1 MGWVG
6 RYGRQTGKPVACP
19 RLVCQRPCIQQLACG
34 DAAGSMHKWCCLF
47 GTSHCVVLCAVSVQR
62 VFRLPDLWVRPGL
75 GGKGRK
81 MPGTLE
87 AHQNGFR

>member
-1 MGWVG
+1 MECSW
-6 RYGRQTGKPVACP
+6 
-19 RLVCQRPCIQQLACG
+19 LA
-34 DAAGSMHKWCCLF
+34 H
-47 GTSHCVVLCAVSVQR
+47 TVLCVRVLCVCVQR
-62 VFRLPDLWVRPGL
+62 VFRIPDLWVRPSL

>member
-1 MGWVG
+1 LPPKVCLRVGW
-6 RYGRQTGKPVACP
+6 
-19 RLVCQRPCIQQLACG
+19 L
-34 DAAGSMHKWCCLF
+34 CL
-47 GTSHCVVLCAVSVQR
+47 QR

-87 AHQNGFR
+87 AHQNGFRWVGPCQGVAQVQLEQFTLALSFCA

>member
-1 MGWVG
+1 VLLLLFCC
-6 RYGRQTGKPVACP
+6 VFAC
-19 RLVCQRPCIQQLACG
+19 L
-34 DAAGSMHKWCCLF
+34 
-47 GTSHCVVLCAVSVQR
+47 QR

-87 AHQNGFR
+87 AHQNGFRCGLAAACCVAAFDESVLLE